1 MNKSIRKVVLAAAII
16 AVAGYGVYENQSKE
30 TLSDVMLENVEA
42 LAIPEQPDLAGCV
55 QMTDYVCLALH
66 PTDPSKD
73 KFKYNHA
80 WPQ

>member
-42 LAIPEQPDLAGCV
+42 LAIPEQPNLNDCVPMTGC
-55 QMTDYVCLALH
+55 VCLALH
-66 PTDPSKD
+66 PTDPEKD
-73 KFKYNHA
+73 DFKYDYA
-80 WPQ
+80 WP